1 MIEKLK
7 LIELLFEL
15 FPDFYLYFRYVDL
28 CRLYH
33 VNKTM
38 KKNMG
43 LYIKKFCLVE
53 HCNYSEIQP
62 LLLYYIKK

>member
-1 MIEKLK
+1 MLD
-7 LIELLFEL
+7 LLFEL

-28 CRLYH
+28 YRLYH

-38 KKNMG
+38 KKKMG
-43 LYIKKFCLVE
+43 LYIKKFCFVE
-53 HCNYSEIQP
+53 NCNYSEIQP